1 MNKIIIAILFIAL
14 TMKSYSQ
21 NVGAIKGK
29 VIEQTTKQP
38 IVGANIAIQNNAIST
53 ETDSLGNFSLI
64 NVAEGNYSIEIS
76 FFSFQQKIL
85 TDIIVVREKTFYA
98 EIELVDA
105 VSELGPITVKAFK
118 NENLKTMPVST
129 YSFSREEISRNP
141 GAQGDIFRAIG
152 ILPGVSS
159 SGGQFSAIA
168 VRGQGIRDNVYMV
181 DDIPIFE
188 VSHLEGSSSG
198 FNDPNGGRFSI
209 FAPRVVDN
217 AVFQGGGFSAQFGRK
232 SSSYL
237 GLGIKEGNKN
247 TSTISGQFDLLGA
260 TLIYDGPLA
269 KTTSLFAT
277 ARYQNFSLLKKVVG
291 LKNIGLPIYGD
302 YMIKTTTQINEKNK
316 LSFIAMYNPETYDKT
331 INDVIESDKVE
342 DISVVKTTNNK
353 ALLGLNLRT
362 LTSKNSFVKHI
373 AYYRNLT
380 SNNSIGASFPNANPD
395 GSFFTKNNIPFES
408 DVKTIKNN
416 QTEIGYRSIFTHR
429 FHNSTL
435 TTGIDFSNVSIDYLR
450 NLKQTDT
457 LYSFTENDYRP
468 NPSQYYVVLQPQYFN
483 AKFKENANNA
493 SAYLD
498 YSFTAFKKLTLNAG
512 LRYDYT
518 GFAKQHTIS
527 PRLSG
532 SIAIAE
538 QSSINFATGIFYQD
552 PLLTDIADQSSNNI
566 LKNEK
571 ATQFILGYKNY
582 FANDLKLV
590 VETYYKRLD
599 KLLSK
604 PFSGQS
610 ILNSNGSGNAYGLDI
625 NLTKRLSE
633 KYYGQIG
640 YSFSQSK
647 RNDNNGQGEYNYT
660 YSQPHIFSLLAS
672 YKPNNKWV
680 LSTKFRYATGRPK
693 DSYIIHNNVFN
704 NINYSRFSQE
714 ILSKN
719 GNRLNDFI
727 SFDLRA
733 DYRVQIKKTS
743 LTAFIDIVNM
753 LNRYNQSSQS
763 FQPITGK
770 IYFDGLAIFPSFG
783 IRLEI

>member
-1 MNKIIIAILFIAL
+1 MKNIFIAMIFIAISV
-14 TMKSYSQ
+14 KSFSQ

-29 VIEQTTKQP
+29 VIEQITKQP
-38 IVGANIAIQNNAIST
+38 IVGANIVIENTTIGT
-53 ETDSLGNFSLI
+53 VTDSVGNFSLNNI
-64 NVAEGNYSIEIS
+64 AEGNYTIKIS
-76 FFSFQQKIL
+76 SVGYQQKVMN
-85 TDIIVVREKTFYA
+85 DIIVVREKTYYT
-98 EIELVDA
+98 EVELFDA
-105 VSELGPITVKAFK
+105 VSSLGRVTVKGFK
-118 NENLKTMPVST
+118 NENLKSMPVST

-181 DDIPIFE
+181 DDIPMFE

-237 GLGIKEGNKN
+237 GLGIKEGNKK
-247 TSTISGQFDLLGA
+247 TATISGQFDLLGA

-302 YMIKTTTQINEKNK
+302 YMIKTTTQINTKNK

-342 DISVVKTTNNK
+342 DISIVKTTNNK
-353 ALLGLNLRT
+353 ALIGLNLRT
-362 LTSKNSFVKHI
+362 LISKNSFVKHI
-373 AYYRNLT
+373 VYYRNLT
-380 SNNSIGASFPNANPD
+380 SNNAIGSSFPTANANAT
-395 GSFFTKNNIPFES
+395 FANKNNIAFEN
-408 DVKTIKNN
+408 DVKMIKNN
-416 QTEIGYRSIFTHR
+416 QTEIGYRSIFTQR
-429 FHNSTL
+429 FKNSTL
-435 TTGIDFSNVSIDYLR
+435 TTGIDLTNVSIDYAR
-450 NLKQTDT
+450 TLKHTDT
-457 LYSFTENDYRP
+457 LYTFTINDFRL
-468 NPSQYYVVLQPQYFN
+468 NPSQYYVLLQPQYFN

-512 LRYDYT
+512 VRYDYT

-532 SIAIAE
+532 SLPLTD
-538 QSSINFATGIFYQD
+538 QSTINFAAGIFYQD
-552 PLLTDIADQSSNNI
+552 PLLTDVADQSSTST

-571 ATQFILGYKNY
+571 TTQFILGYKNY

-590 VETYYKRLD
+590 VETYYKQLD
-599 KLLSK
+599 NLVTRPL
-604 PFSGQS
+604 SGQS
-610 ILNSNGSGNAYGLDI
+610 ILNNNGTGNAYGLDI
-625 NLTKRLSE
+625 NFTKRLSE

-672 YKPNNKWV
+672 YKPNDKWIF
-680 LSTKFRYATGRPK
+680 STKFRYATGRPK
-693 DSYIIHNNVFN
+693 DSYIIHNNIFN
-704 NINYSRFSQE
+704 NINYNRYSQE
-714 ILSKN
+714 IITKN
-719 GNRLNDFI
+719 ADRLNDFI
-727 SFDLRA
+727 SFDVRA
-733 DYRVQIKKTS
+733 DYRVQVKKTS
-743 LTAFIDIVNM
+743 ITAFIDIVDL
-753 LNRYNQSSQS
+753 LNRFNQSSEA

-770 IYFDGLAIFPSFG
+770 TYFDGLAIFPSFG
-783 IRLEI
+783 VRLER